1 MFGILY
7 DVCMIDRRRYGKK
20 SLVFELSIGNAGN
33 RRFSRDLCDLENDDG
48 EYDDKDEDDNDY
60 TQG

>member
-1 MFGILY
+1 
-7 DVCMIDRRRYGKK
+7 MIDRRRYGKK

-33 RRFSRDLCDLENDDG
+33 RRFSRDLCDIENDDG
-48 EYDDKDEDDNDY
+48 EYDDKGEDDNDY